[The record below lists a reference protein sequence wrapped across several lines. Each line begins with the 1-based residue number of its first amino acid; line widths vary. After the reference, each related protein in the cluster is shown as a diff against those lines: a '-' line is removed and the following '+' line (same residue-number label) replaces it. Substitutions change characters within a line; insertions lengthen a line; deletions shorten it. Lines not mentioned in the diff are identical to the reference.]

1 MWCELLKLETVKQN
15 MSVYVSN
22 LLLWYWHLSS
32 VQSFVPWLNFHNLC
46 QHVCVAYACSV
57 WWLKHH
63 EQQGRDNS
71 RWERLSSQA
80 AVKILSTSSSSCRQI
95 PMKSNHLFFLHVF
108 ISSHPPLQPPS
119 HPLVSP
125 FYPNYHLIVPLRSTF
140 LSLVPLQMLLQWSH
154 FHKATTFTGRREL
167 NR

>member
-1 MWCELLKLETVKQN
+1 MSLTVWCELLKLETVKQN

-32 VQSFVPWLNFHNLC
+32 IQSFVPWMNFHNLC
-46 QHVCVAYACSV
+46 QHVCIAYACSV

-95 PMKSNHLFFLHVF
+95 PMKSNHLFFLHLF
-108 ISSHPPLQPPS
+108 ISSHPPLEPPFS
-119 HPLVSP
+119 SSGQSLLPKLPPYCATVEYLFVSGSSP
-125 FYPNYHLIVPLRSTF
+125 DASPVVSFS
-140 LSLVPLQMLLQWSH
+140 
-154 FHKATTFTGRREL
+154 
-167 NR
+167 